1 MYFLDNNET
10 GGKQIRRRLRV
21 ILLFLFAM
29 VGAFCFVLYDL
40 QVVHGADYL
49 ERSQYTIPQTETV
62 DAARGGILDSLGRV
76 LVSNRISYQA
86 TLDPSL
92 MGSAGERNATLKEL
106 LELCREQGVTWS
118 DTLPI
123 TAQEPFS
130 YTTNEPFYT
139 TSTDEEG
146 AQTRS
151 LTYLGQLAVKLKWLG
166 GDPTE
171 EGSKV
176 EFPTAEALL
185 ERMCKT
191 FSLEG
196 GATEENR
203 RTAGVLYELSLRSRD
218 ITWSSYIF
226 AEDVDIAFISAV
238 KERGLAGVRFETA
251 TARQYHTSYAA
262 HLLGRVDKI
271 YKEEWEQYKALG
283 YSMDATVGKDGVEK
297 AFEEYLHGTSGVRV
311 IETSTSGKITRETW
325 KTDPETGEELTPKPG
340 GNVVLT
346 LNIRL
351 QEAVERAL
359 AEHVPTLPEAEG
371 AAAVVLDVHDASV
384 LAMASYPTYDLANF
398 SAVWSDIKDDPLAPM
413 YNRAIQ
419 GRYPPGS
426 TFKMVTAVGA
436 LEEGIITPTDKI
448 RDTGKYMY
456 YAPSY
461 TPGCWIY
468 NQRGGTHG
476 LETVSD
482 AIRDSCNVFFY
493 DVGRRLGIEKLNE
506 YARKFGLGEYTG
518 IELEEK
524 AGVVA
529 GRDYTEN
536 VLHQPWYDGS
546 TLAAAIGQENNQFT
560 PLQLANYIAT
570 LVNGGHHYSA
580 HLLKSVKSSDFSTV
594 LYEREAELLD
604 TIDIAPENLEAVK
617 KGMLAVTQPG
627 GSAYTYFKDL
637 DVKAGAKTGSAQV
650 SRESESNAVFVAFAP
665 YDDPEIAL
673 CIVVEKGG
681 SGSEL
686 GAIAA
691 DIISY
696 YFSSETSTGAEQG
709 ENTLIR

>member
-1 MYFLDNNET
+1 MGDDRMED
-10 GGKQIRRRLRV
+10 GKLIRRRLWV
-21 ILLFLFAM
+21 LVLLLAAL
-29 VGAFCFVLYDL
+29 VGVFCFVLYDL

-49 ERSQYTIPQTETV
+49 ERSQYKIAQTETV
-62 DAARGGILDSLGRV
+62 DASRGEILDSLGRV
-76 LVSNRISYQA
+76 LVSNRVSYQV
-86 TLDPSL
+86 TLAPSL
-92 MGSAGERNATLKEL
+92 MGTAAERNATLKDL
-106 LELCREQGVTWS
+106 LELCREQGVAWS

-123 TAQEPFS
+123 TAREPFS
-130 YTTNEPFYT
+130 YTTAEPFYT

-146 AQTRS
+146 VETRS
-151 LTYLGQLAVKLKWLG
+151 LTYLGHLAVKLKWLS
-166 GDPTE
+166 GDPTAE
-171 EGSKV
+171 DSKV
-176 EFPTAEALL
+176 EFPTAEELL
-185 ERMCKT
+185 ELMGKT

-203 RTAGVLYELSLRSRD
+203 GIAGVLYELYLRSKD
-218 ITWSSYIF
+218 VTWSSYIF
-226 AEDVDIAFISAV
+226 AADVDIAFISVV
-238 KERGLAGVRFETA
+238 KERGLRGVQFETV
-251 TARQYHTSYAA
+251 TARQYNTSYAA
-262 HLLGRVDKI
+262 HLLGRVGQI
-271 YKEEWEQYKALG
+271 YKEEWEQYKELG

-297 AFEEYLHGTSGVRV
+297 AFEEYLHGTSGVRI
-311 IETSTSGKITRETW
+311 IETNTSGKITSETW
-325 KTDPETGEELTPKPG
+325 KTDPETGEELTPEPG

-371 AAAVVLDVHDASV
+371 AAVVVLDVNDASV
-384 LAMASYPTYDLANF
+384 LSMASYPTYDLANF
-398 SAVWSDIKDDPLAPM
+398 SAVWNDIKDDPLAPM
-413 YNRAIQ
+413 YNRATQ
-419 GRYPPGS
+419 GLYPPGS
-426 TFKMVTAVGA
+426 TFKMVTAIGG
-436 LEEGIITPTDKI
+436 LEEGIITPATKI
-448 RDTGKYMY
+448 QDTGKYMY

-461 TPGCWIY
+461 TPSCWIY
-468 NQRGGTHG
+468 RQSGGNHG
-476 LETVSD
+476 LENVTE

-506 YARKFGLGEYTG
+506 YARMFGLGEATG
-518 IELEEK
+518 IELPGEK
-524 AGVVA
+524 SGVVA

-570 LVNGGHHYSA
+570 LVNGGNHYSA

-594 LYEREAELLD
+594 IYERESELLD
-604 TIDIAPENLEAVK
+604 TIDIDPENLEAVK
-617 KGMLAVTQPG
+617 KGMLAVTQQG
-627 GSAYTYFKDL
+627 GSAYKYFKDL
-637 DVKAGAKTGSAQV
+637 DIKVGAKTGSAQV

-696 YFSSETSTGAEQG
+696 YFSSEASIGAEQG